1 MQLIKHK
8 FKNNRFKKHFHTT
21 FSIGYIISGAYEIE
35 IEKKKLIIPHGKIKV
50 INPYEVHVASGEWEY
65 INIMPEI
72 EEIKKLSIDIAN
84 KEEIRFENIIDDIN
98 ALMYL
103 KKLLNSKEDFQ
114 KDENLTLFLS
124 ELIKN
129 HTKTVQVEFSAN
141 IKPSIE
147 FMHENFLKDITL
159 EEIASASNL
168 SKYHFIRIF
177 SKIKKITPYNYLLN
191 LRLEYAR
198 NLIGKM
204 PLALIAQ
211 EANFSDQ
218 SHFIKVFKKHFGF
231 TPAMHK

>member
-1 MQLIKHK
+1 MKIVKHK
-8 FKNNRFKKHFHTT
+8 FKNNRFKKHFHTA

-84 KEEIRFENIIDDIN
+84 KEEIRFENIIDDTK
-98 ALMYL
+98 ALIYL
-103 KKLLNSKEDFQ
+103 KKLLDSQEELQ

-129 HTKTVQVEFSAN
+129 HTKSVQVEFSAN
-141 IKPSIE
+141 IKPSLE
-147 FMHENFLKDITL
+147 FVHENFLKDITL
-159 EEIASASNL
+159 EEIAKASNL

-177 SKIKKITPYNYLLN
+177 SRNLGITPYYYLLN

-198 NLIGKM
+198 SLLETL
-204 PLALIAQ
+204 PPSIAAF

-218 SHFIKVFKKHFGF
+218 SHFIKAFKKHFGY
-231 TPAMHK
+231 TPVIHR

>member
-35 IEKKKLIIPHGKIKV
+35 IENKKLIIPQGKIKV

-65 INIMPEI
+65 INIMPDI

-84 KEEIRFENIIDDIN
+84 KEEIRFENLIDDTK
-98 ALMYL
+98 ALIYL
-103 KKLLNSKEDFQ
+103 TRLLESKEELQ

-124 ELIKN
+124 QLIKY
-129 HTKTVQVEFSAN
+129 HTKTVYKEFSAN

-147 FMHENFLKDITL
+147 FMRENFLKDITL
-159 EEIASASNL
+159 EEIARASSL

-177 SKIKKITPYNYLLN
+177 SKNLGITPYNYLLN

-198 NLIGKM
+198 SLMQTLPSSIA
-204 PLALIAQ
+204 AL

-218 SHFIKVFKKHFGF
+218 SHFIKTFKKHFGF
-231 TPAMHK
+231 TPITHR